1 MTHSDSSDSTAG
13 DLIFTPSVTESPF
26 DPPQRGPRPSPG
38 PPSPLRLSS
47 LPSTIKEEFRP
58 NRQEDRIHFDLNA
71 PTRDTHSDD
80 EDDDD
85 ENMSGRP
92 SMHRPAPGNHAS
104 EPLLGEDKRSFSRG
118 RPESPSVLGSSRP
131 AFAARRSTF
140 RSRSPTYAQPPDLV
154 RRKYIYASF
163 FLILSLVSFVV
174 QTETAVYIQHELK
187 WNKAYCMMYLTHGSW
202 VFLWPFQLLII
213 RLQKRQLSWEA
224 FWRRHKYILKSTAQM
239 VVSQDLYPSPTT
251 TARSPWPY
259 MIKTTAFI
267 TTFLTMAGGSWYVA
281 VNLTSP
287 SDLTAIYNC
296 SAFFA
301 YVFSIMLL
309 NDKLRFDKAISVAL
323 AIIGVLVV
331 AYGDKDDSTPGPSPS
346 NPGAE
351 QPFNTK
357 LVGNLVI
364 GIGSVAY
371 GFYEVLYK
379 RFACPPEGC
388 SPGRGM
394 IFANTFGSMIGLFTL
409 TVLWIPLPI
418 LHITGL
424 EVFELP
430 SRKAAGLLAI
440 STLSNAVF
448 SGSFLVLM
456 SLTSPVLSSVAAL
469 LTIFLVG
476 ITDWL
481 ITGKPISFPA
491 MVGCALIV
499 VAFLM
504 LSYATYREMKEEQ
517 LKREGEED
525 KVFDDDDDDDMNAED
540 DDADVET
547 APLAADGHVRP
558 GGSRSALRRNDHDD
572 EEVDELG
579 RTRRGRRQS

>member
-1 MTHSDSSDSTAG
+1 MSD
-13 DLIFTPSVTESPF
+13 
-26 DPPQRGPRPSPG
+26 RPR
-38 PPSPLRLSS
+38 
-47 LPSTIKEEFRP
+47 
-58 NRQEDRIHFDLNA
+58 
-71 PTRDTHSDD
+71 
-80 EDDDD
+80 
-85 ENMSGRP
+85 
-92 SMHRPAPGNHAS
+92 MHRPTGPQAHI
-104 EPLLGEDKRSFSRG
+104 PLLAEDKLESASQSRG
-118 RPESPSVLGSSRP
+118 RPEGPSTRQSFVSH
-131 AFAARRSTF
+131 RSTF
-140 RSRSPTYAQPPDLV
+140 RSRSPSYAQPEDVV

-163 FLILSLVSFVV
+163 FLVLSLISFVV
-174 QTETAVYIQHELK
+174 QTETAVYIQHELH

-202 VFLWPFQLLII
+202 IFLWPVQLAII
-213 RLQKRQLSWEA
+213 RVQKRKLSWPA
-224 FWRRHKYILKSTAQM
+224 FWRRHVSLIRTTAQM
-239 VVSQDLYPSPTT
+239 VQHQDLAPGPRKMKT
-251 TARSPWPY
+251 SPWPY
-259 MIKTTAFI
+259 MIKMTAFV

-309 NDKLRFDKAISVAL
+309 NDKLRFDKAISVGL

-331 AYGDKDDSTPGPSPS
+331 AYGDKDDSTPGPGTN

-351 QPFNTK
+351 KGFGTK
-357 LVGNLVI
+357 LLGNIII

-394 IFANTFGSMIGLFTL
+394 IFANTFGSMVGLFTL

-418 LHITGL
+418 LHFTGL

-430 SRKAAGLLAI
+430 SRKAAGLLMI

-469 LTIFLVG
+469 LTIFLVA

-481 ITGKPISFPA
+481 VTGKPLSA
-491 MVGCALIV
+491 AALSGCALIV
-499 VAFLM
+499 VAFCM
-504 LSYATYREMKEEQ
+504 LSWATYKEMKEDER
-517 LKREGEED
+517 KREEDED
-525 KVFDDDDDDDMNAED
+525 KVLEM
-540 DDADVET
+540 
-547 APLAADGHVRP
+547 
-558 GGSRSALRRNDHDD
+558 DD
-572 EEVDELG
+572 EADDEQADDLG
-579 RTRRGRRQS
+579 RRRGSDRD

>member
-1 MTHSDSSDSTAG
+1 MTLSHFKLATAWMTTSESSDSTAG
-13 DLIFTPSVTESPF
+13 DLIYTPPGTGSPLPPPAGPVQPSV
-26 DPPQRGPRPSPG
+26 RPA
-38 PPSPLRLSS
+38 SPLRLAS
-47 LPSTIKEEFRP
+47 LPSTIKDELRP
-58 NRQEDRIHFDLNA
+58 DRQETKVHFDQEDD
-71 PTRDTHSDD
+71 PDPSDD
-80 EDDDD
+80 E
-85 ENMSGRP
+85 MSGRP
-92 SMHRPAPGNHAS
+92 SMHRPTGPESH
-104 EPLLGEDKRSFSRG
+104 EPLLGEDKQSAARG
-118 RPESPSVLGSSRP
+118 RQDSPNLHGSSRAP
-131 AFAARRSTF
+131 LSSRRGTF
-140 RSRSPTYAQPPDLV
+140 RSRSPTYAQPEDMV

-163 FLILSLVSFVV
+163 FLVLSLVSFVV

-202 VFLWPFQLLII
+202 IFLWPIQLLLI
-213 RLQKRQLSWEA
+213 RIQKRKLSWEA
-224 FWRRHKYILKSTAQM
+224 FWRRHVYLLRSTAQM
-239 VVSQDLYPSPTT
+239 VRSQDLYLSPMT
-251 TARSPWPY
+251 TAISPWPY
-259 MIKTTAFI
+259 MLKATAFI

-309 NDKLRFDKAISVAL
+309 NDKLRFDKALSVGL

-331 AYGDKDDSTPGPSPS
+331 AYGDKDDSTPGPGQS

-351 QPFNTK
+351 KGFGTK
-357 LVGNLVI
+357 LLGNIII

-424 EVFELP
+424 ERFEIP
-430 SRKAAGLLAI
+430 SGKAASLLAI
-440 STLSNAVF
+440 STLSNAIF

-481 ITGKPISFPA
+481 LTGKPLSAAA
-491 MVGCALIV
+491 MAGCGLIV
-499 VAFLM
+499 VAFCM

-517 LKREGEED
+517 QKREENSD
-525 KVFDDDDDDDMNAED
+525 KVFDDDED
-540 DDADVET
+540 N
-547 APLAADGHVRP
+547 L
-558 GGSRSALRRNDHDD
+558 D
-572 EEVDELG
+572 EEVESDELG
-579 RTRRGRRQS
+579 RPSRRGS

>member
-1 MTHSDSSDSTAG
+1 M
-13 DLIFTPSVTESPF
+13 
-26 DPPQRGPRPSPG
+26 
-38 PPSPLRLSS
+38 
-47 LPSTIKEEFRP
+47 
-58 NRQEDRIHFDLNA
+58 
-71 PTRDTHSDD
+71 
-80 EDDDD
+80 
-85 ENMSGRP
+85 
-92 SMHRPAPGNHAS
+92 
-104 EPLLGEDKRSFSRG
+104 
-118 RPESPSVLGSSRP
+118 
-131 AFAARRSTF
+131 
-140 RSRSPTYAQPPDLV
+140 V

-163 FLILSLVSFVV
+163 FLVLSLVSFVV

-202 VFLWPFQLLII
+202 VFLWPVQLLII
-213 RLQKRQLSWEA
+213 RIQKRKLSWPA
-224 FWRRHKYILKSTAQM
+224 FWRRHKYLIRSTAQM
-239 VVSQDLYPSPTT
+239 VQSQDLYLSPTT
-251 TARSPWPY
+251 TAVSPWPY
-259 MIKTTAFI
+259 MLKATAFI

-309 NDKLRFDKAISVAL
+309 NDKLRFDKALSVAL

-331 AYGDKDDSTPGPSPS
+331 AYGDKDDSSPGTS

-351 QPFNTK
+351 KGFGSK
-357 LVGNLVI
+357 LLGNIII

-379 RFACPPEGC
+379 RFACPPEGT

-394 IFANTFGSMIGLFTL
+394 IFANTFGSMIGFFTL

-424 EVFELP
+424 ERFELP
-430 SRKAAGLLAI
+430 TGEAARLLAI

-476 ITDWL
+476 FTDWL
-481 ITGKPISFPA
+481 RTGKPFSPA
-491 MVGCALIV
+491 ALTGCALIV
-499 VAFLM
+499 IAFCM

-517 LKREGEED
+517 KKRDEDND
-525 KVFDDDDDDDMNAED
+525 KVFED
-540 DDADVET
+540 DD
-547 APLAADGHVRP
+547 
-558 GGSRSALRRNDHDD
+558 NDDMD
-572 EEVDELG
+572 EEGEPSDLG
-579 RTRRGRRQS
+579 RRRPRDE